1 MKSLVDHCKQTI
13 RKYPTLKRFL
23 KMCIKVDHSLDR
35 AVPILFLLLVIIFL
49 RIPNFFEPYWYGDE
63 AIYLTI
69 GNALSNGAYLYQD
82 IVDHKTPL
90 IYYLAMVPTQF
101 WFRVLLL
108 GWMLVTTTAFYYF
121 SLRLLRKIWL
131 ATTSTALF
139 VILTTFPWL
148 EGNIPNGELF
158 VMGFI
163 IVGGYFLSK
172 TAAFQQAFFPESEST
187 PKSDTRKDVFLYIL
201 TGVLF
206 GLAILTKVPALFDAA
221 AFMSIFVLAYTNQF
235 LSILFNHI
243 STPTSRGLVKKI
255 AKLQPLLMSTIT
267 RIGVVGGVII
277 GSIVV
282 SILYY
287 ALRGTLAAYLDFGL
301 LYNFQYVQTWGLKF
315 DQAWLSFAYTMPG
328 KMAITLFF
336 ISVAFLLKP
345 VLRPRFQ
352 FIATW
357 FSLALFASL
366 LSNRPYPHYY
376 MQVVPPLALLFA
388 ELAHQDGKLLKNMY
402 IKVRGLSTERLIK
415 TQKRTMLATY
425 LFGSLLFIV
434 FVGVLVTLNVGFYP
448 TQKYYQRS
456 FAYLSGQIDTNTYHT
471 GFDSRMI
478 DNYEA
483 AEIIA
488 MSPDPK
494 LFIWGTN
501 PELYALTNKQP
512 VGRFTVSFHIKDL
525 DLHEETAQAVM
536 EYKPHF
542 IVVMDNENDELPG
555 LEAFLAQEYLLNSN
569 FDQFQLWK
577 KIKNSDTR

>member
-1 MKSLVDHCKQTI
+1 MNSLIDHCKRTI
-13 RKYPTLKRFL
+13 RKYPSLKRFL
-23 KMCIKVDHSLDR
+23 KVCISVDHSLDR
-35 AVPILFLLLVIIFL
+35 AVPILFLLLVVIVL

-63 AIYLTI
+63 AIYLTV
-69 GNALSNGAYLYQD
+69 GNALSNGAHLYQD
-82 IVDHKTPL
+82 VVDHKTPI

-108 GWMLVTTTAFYYF
+108 GWMLVTTTVFYYF
-121 SLRLLRKIWL
+121 SLNLLRKIWL
-131 ATTSTALF
+131 ATASTALF
-139 VILTTFPWL
+139 VLLTTLPWL

-163 IVGGYFLSK
+163 MVGGYLLSK
-172 TAAFQQAFFPESEST
+172 TAAFSQAFFPESEST
-187 PKSDTRKDVFLYIL
+187 PKADTKNDLALYIL
-201 TGVLF
+201 TGILF

-235 LSILFNHI
+235 LSLFFSHI
-243 STPTSRGLVKKI
+243 STPTSRDFGKKI
-255 AKLQPLLMSTIT
+255 AKLQPLFLSTLT

-277 GSIVV
+277 GSIVA

-287 ALRGTLAAYLDFGL
+287 LLRGTLDSYLEFGL
-301 LYNFQYVQTWGLKF
+301 LYNFHYVQTWGLQF

-328 KMAITLFF
+328 KMLITLSL
-336 ISVAFLLKP
+336 IALSFLLRP
-345 VLRPRFQ
+345 VLKPRFQ
-352 FIATW
+352 FIVTW

-376 MQVVPPLALLFA
+376 LQVIPPLALLFA
-388 ELAHQDGKLLKNMY
+388 ELIDQDF
-402 IKVRGLSTERLIK
+402 ILIK
-415 TQKRTMLATY
+415 NIYNKLKAKKTEKNTTVQKQTIVTTY
-425 LFGSLLFIV
+425 LLGSVLFAL
-434 FVGVLVTLNVGFYP
+434 FVGVLVTLDVGFYP
-448 TQKYYQRS
+448 AAKYYQRS
-456 FAYLSGQIDTNTYHT
+456 YSYLSGQIDTQTYHKS
-471 GFDSRMI
+471 FDSRMI

-525 DLHEETAQAVM
+525 DLYEETAQAVM

-542 IVVMDNENDELPG
+542 IVVMDNEQDELPG
-555 LEAFLAQEYLLNSN
+555 LEGFLAQEYLLNSN